1 MIDRNPYRAIRM
13 DAGLAFTWETIG
25 ATAGEAKEGKVVP
38 NLEQTYLFWVAN
50 QVFGLELRWQQL

>member
-1 MIDRNPYRAIRM
+1 M
-13 DAGLAFTWETIG
+13 DAGLVFIWETIG

-50 QVFGLELRWQQL
+50 QVIGLELRWQQL